1 MPKSAFEVRSVS
13 RCGLVVCLLVG
24 LVVGPSAQAVQKSKD
39 QKDGKDQDTIKLSA
53 DLVIVDVTATDA
65 EGRYI
70 HGLRADDFSITE
82 DGAPQEVASFSAEE
96 APFAA
101 SILIDISGSM
111 EFKFGMVRG
120 AAASFLEHIRDEDQ
134 VSVYGFNDKI
144 RQYQDFSNSR
154 DISDYIWDA
163 KAEDST
169 RLFDCM
175 ETAADALAKRP
186 ERRRAELVI
195 TDGCDNTSGATKD
208 SVVKK
213 ALKDAVTI
221 YTVDLVDDD
230 YLRGSGSAAEVLRRG
245 RTDMIDMARQT
256 GGRYVHSPQGDTLED
271 SFDGIV
277 DELRNQYTLGY
288 YSTNTRRDGRWRN
301 IAITM
306 TRPKIT
312 ARSRRG
318 YYAPKG

>member
-1 MPKSAFEVRSVS
+1 MLKSVFEVRSIS
-13 RCGLVVCLLVG
+13 RCGLAVCMLLAAI
-24 LVVGPSAQAVQKSKD
+24 LGPSARAVQKSKD

-53 DLVIVDVTATDA
+53 DLVIVDVTATDV
-65 EGRYI
+65 EGHYV

-82 DGAPQEVASFSAEE
+82 DGVPQEISNFSAEE

-213 ALKDAVTI
+213 ALKNAVTI

-230 YLRGSGSAAEVLRRG
+230 YLQGSGSAVEVLRRG

-312 ARSRRG
+312 ARARRG
-318 YYAPKG
+318 YYAPKS